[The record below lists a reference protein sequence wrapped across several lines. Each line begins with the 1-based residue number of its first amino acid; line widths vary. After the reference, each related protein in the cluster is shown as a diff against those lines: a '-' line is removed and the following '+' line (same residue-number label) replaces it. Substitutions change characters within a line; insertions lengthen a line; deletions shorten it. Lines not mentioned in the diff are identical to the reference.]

1 MCLSGAIAT
10 LVQRPAAAFIRDE
23 LQERFEALFPG
34 GETKIFKERLGSF
47 LAEDSHKIGANS
59 GGDPG
64 AFGSDFFVERL
75 TLAFEF
81 LNGRQSRDRFP
92 SVRDRRPR
100 SDRLLACSLIACN
113 ADRSATP

>member
-1 MCLSGAIAT
+1 MRLSGAMAT
-10 LVQRPAAAFIRDE
+10 LFQRPAATFIRDE
-23 LQERFEALFPG
+23 LQKRFEALFLAR
-34 GETKIFKERLGSF
+34 ETKMFKERLRRF
-47 LAEDSHKIGANS
+47 LAEDSNKIGANS

-81 LNGRQSRDRFP
+81 LNGRQSHDRFP